1 MIDWIALF
9 SAFGVGSLTTH
20 FIQQWADERR
30 RLQAEKASIARQE
43 ESRDPASR

>member
-9 SAFGVGSLTTH
+9 AAFGLGSLTTH

-30 RLQAEKASIARQE
+30 RLQAEQASVVHDKRG
-43 ESRDPASR
+43 SWPR